1 MPARPLAYQRGSAM
15 RQAGRRGRMTAMW
28 QTFDLPQS
36 LFLALAALA
45 GLAVGGWLTLLTHRL
60 PRMMERVAG
69 ALPGVSRAGRR
80 HGAGVRAGLWPARA
94 GLALSAML
102 GAGPGWRLLPLAGWL
117 LLKGRCAACGA
128 AIGWR
133 YPAIELLTAVLFAA
147 CAWRFGPTPIAL
159 CGMGLSASLV
169 ALAWIDLE
177 STLLPDAITL
187 PLAWAGLLVNL
198 GDGFTPLPLAVLGAV
213 AGYGFL
219 WLIFHAFRYFTGREG
234 MGYGDFKLLAALG
247 AWFGVGALPML
258 LLAASL
264 AGVLV
269 GGTMTLAGRA
279 RRGQPLPFGPYLA
292 LAGVAVLL
300 LGGERAGKAVAMT
313 IEHGAG
319 ARAAIH
325 GTKR

>member
-1 MPARPLAYQRGSAM
+1 MNAWHACRPLAYQRGSAM

-28 QTFDLPQS
+28 QAFDLPQS

-80 HGAGVRAGLWPARA
+80 RHGTGVRAGLWPARA

-102 GAGPGWRLLPLAGWL
+102 GAGPGLAPVAAGGL
-117 LLKGRCAACGA
+117 AAAQGRCAACGA

-300 LGGERAGKAVAMT
+300 LGGEPGL
-313 IEHGAG
+313 
-319 ARAAIH
+319 ARLLP
-325 GTKR
+325 

>member
-1 MPARPLAYQRGSAM
+1 
-15 RQAGRRGRMTAMW
+15 
-28 QTFDLPQS
+28 
-36 LFLALAALA
+36 
-45 GLAVGGWLTLLTHRL
+45 
-60 PRMMERVAG
+60 MERVAS

-80 HGAGVRAGLWPARA
+80 HGAGVRAGLACAHRSRIVRNARRRSGAGTCCRWRA
-94 GLALSAML
+94 GCCSGL
-102 GAGPGWRLLPLAGWL
+102 RD
-117 LLKGRCAACGA
+117 CGA

-198 GDGFTPLPLAVLGAV
+198 GDGFTSLPLAVLGAV

-234 MGYGDFKLLAALG
+234 MGYGDFA
-247 AWFGVGALPML
+247 
-258 LLAASL
+258 
-264 AGVLV
+264 
-269 GGTMTLAGRA
+269 AGRA
-279 RRGQPLPFGPYLA
+279 GRMVRGGRAAHAAAGGVAGRRAGGRYDDAGRPSPPWPTLAFRPLPGVGRGGGA
-292 LAGVAVLL
+292 VAGRRA
-300 LGGERAGKAVAMT
+300 RAGKAVAM
-313 IEHGAG
+313 ISGMAP
-319 ARAAIH
+319 ARERSYM
-325 GTKR
+325 GRRL